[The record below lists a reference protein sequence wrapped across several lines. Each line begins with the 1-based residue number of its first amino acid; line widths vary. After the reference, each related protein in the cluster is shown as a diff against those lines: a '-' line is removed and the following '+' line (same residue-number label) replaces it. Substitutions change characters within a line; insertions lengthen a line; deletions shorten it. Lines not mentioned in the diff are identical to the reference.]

1 MIFNGY
7 FQRLFGWGA
16 PPAQVGGQV
25 SAPLTQAAQSSSVTV
40 DTALQVST
48 VFAATRLISET
59 VASLPFDLYEKN
71 ESGRTVSSNQLRR
84 VLTQRP
90 NRYQTRIEFWESV
103 VFNLVL
109 SGNAYCVITRVGK
122 DIASLMPVSS
132 SLVTPELSHDGELT
146 YRISN
151 STGEKI
157 YKQSDIWHVKL
168 FGSGIVGL
176 SPLAHAAQQ
185 ASIAQATNA
194 MVADLYKNGGKSAGV
209 LKTGRILTKE
219 QRDKTRENFDEVCN
233 GPAARLFILEADMDY
248 QPTTITPK
256 DLELISLMRYT
267 VEDLGRFFGVPSILL
282 NQTIGQSSLGSNV
295 NEILTAFYKLNL
307 RPYLEKIEESI
318 LRWLVPDAEK
328 FEAEF
333 DFDALLRADMPTRLE
348 SFGRAIQT
356 GQMTPN
362 EARHL
367 EGRASLEGGDYLMI
381 QSGTVPIT
389 SLTSQPDA

>member
-16 PPAQVGGQV
+16 PPAQAGGQA

-59 VASLPFDLYEKN
+59 VASLPFDLYEKKK
-71 ESGRTVSSNQLRR
+71 SGRTVSSNQLRR

-109 SGNAYCVITRVGK
+109 SGNSYCVITRLGS

-132 SLVTPELSHDGELT
+132 SLVTPELSIDGELT

-194 MVADLYKNGGKSAGV
+194 MVADLYRNGGKSAGV

-233 GPAARLFILEADMDY
+233 GPTARLFILEADMDY

-348 SFGRAIQT
+348 AYGRAIQT

-362 EARHL
+362 EARL
-367 EGRASLEGGDYLMI
+367 CEGRTALENGDYLMI